1 MMAASKQSERLP
13 WQEMVMGKVASSAS
27 QENRGVV
34 LMQGMVETRP
44 G

>member
-1 MMAASKQSERLP
+1 
-13 WQEMVMGKVASSAS
+13 MVIGKVASSAS
-27 QENRGVV
+27 QENCGAV